1 MKAIFTFQGV
11 WNVVE
16 KAHKERMNQRKQ
28 RQDEQDVQA
37 MLAKFSIKY
46 KKIIMLEVV
55 VDNHVEEIA
64 DMDINMGVAMEEV
77 IKTL

>member
-1 MKAIFTFQGV
+1 
-11 WNVVE
+11 
-16 KAHKERMNQRKQ
+16 MNQRKQ
-28 RQDEQDVQA
+28 GQDEQDVQA
-37 MLAKFSIKY
+37 LLAKFSIKY

-77 IKTL
+77 IKNSLKENRNQNFQKKKRER